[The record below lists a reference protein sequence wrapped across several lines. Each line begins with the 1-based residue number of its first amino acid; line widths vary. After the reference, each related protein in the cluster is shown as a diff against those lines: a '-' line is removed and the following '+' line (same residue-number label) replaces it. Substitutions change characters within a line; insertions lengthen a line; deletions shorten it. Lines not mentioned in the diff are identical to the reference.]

1 MNQRKQRIY
10 NMMFKSEN
18 LRAGRKIALSLSG
31 DLEDVRERLDALT
44 SEALNVEADLDET
57 LSIIEQAASVLVQEV
72 QNAQNTL
79 DAIEEAVDEGLKAQ
93 ADYQSAAEELGIDY
107 QDNPN
112 WEAVNNAARQ
122 GENILAKLN
131 DLLNRAEKF
140 I

>member
-1 MNQRKQRIY
+1 MKKSTQRIY

-18 LRAGRKIALSLSG
+18 NRAGRKIALSLSG
-31 DLEDVRERLDALT
+31 DLEDVRERLDSLT

-57 LSIIEQAASVLVQEV
+57 LSIIEQAASVLAQEV
-72 QNAQNTL
+72 QSAQDML
-79 DAIEEAVDEGLKAQ
+79 DKIEETVDEGLKVQ
-93 ADYQSAAEELGIDY
+93 ADFQSAAEELGIDY

-112 WEAVNNAARQ
+112 WEAVSNAARQ

-140 I
+140 V

>member
-1 MNQRKQRIY
+1 MNQRQQRIY
-10 NMMFKSEN
+10 NMMFNSDN

-31 DLEDVRERLDALT
+31 DLEDARERLDALT

-72 QNAQNTL
+72 QNAQNML
-79 DAIEEAVDEGLKAQ
+79 DDIENTVDEGLKAQ
-93 ADYQSAAEELGIDY
+93 ADYQNAAEELGLDAE
-107 QDNPN
+107 DNPN
-112 WEAVNNAARQ
+112 WSAISNSARQ

-131 DLLNRAEKF
+131 DLLSRAEKF

>member
-1 MNQRKQRIY
+1 
-10 NMMFKSEN
+10 MMFNSDN

-31 DLEDVRERLDALT
+31 DLEDARERLDALT

-72 QNAQNTL
+72 QNAQNML
-79 DAIEEAVDEGLKAQ
+79 DDIENTVDEGLKAQ
-93 ADYQSAAEELGIDY
+93 ADYQNAAEELGLDAE
-107 QDNPN
+107 DNPN
-112 WEAVNNAARQ
+112 WSAISNSARQ

-131 DLLNRAEKF
+131 DLLSRAEKF